1 MFPYCLENGIA
12 VMGYGSLA
20 HGLLSGAFTHD
31 TTFDENDWRAGGVA
45 FGQPIFRGDNFTANV
60 NVADRLK
67 KELAEPRGV
76 PLSQLA
82 LAWALGNPAVSTAL
96 VGARTPAEVEA
107 NVDGVELELDAADR
121 ARVDQIAAG
130 VAGRIR
136 EFAPFR
142 SAMEQ
147 WGDELPAAG

>member
-1 MFPYCLENGIA
+1 
-12 VMGYGSLA
+12 
-20 HGLLSGAFTHD
+20 LSGAFTHE

-45 FGQPIFRGDNFTANV
+45 FGQPIFRGVNFKANV
-60 NVADRLK
+60 DVADRLK
-67 KELAEPRGV
+67 REVAEPRTA

-82 LAWALGNPAVSTAL
+82 LAWVLGNPALSTAL

-107 NVDGVELELDAADR
+107 NVNGVDLELSATERDK
-121 ARVDQIAAG
+121 VEEIATS

-136 EFAPFR
+136 EFSPFR

-147 WGDELPAAG
+147 WGEELTTTS